1 MRLLNHLGWYTF
13 AQAERALGCSHGH
26 LHRLVVTGV
35 APVKRMGAQWIM
47 RRADLHALLCAKWGL
62 DRSGDLV

>member
-1 MRLLNHLGWYTF
+1 MRLLNRLGWYTF

-26 LHRLVVTGV
+26 LHSLVATGA
-35 APVKRMGAQWIM
+35 APAKRMGAQWIM

-62 DRSGDLV
+62 DRSGEM